1 MHYRTNWL
9 VVILL
14 ALGLHGAVFGG
25 LILARPLLDGSAE
38 EVASEVGTTI
48 ELEDAPQSGEG
59 EETKDPGYED
69 GAEGGSLVGEALP
82 GKGLEN
88 IKAADISNEPAAETD
103 IVKVMEERENPPP
116 DTEPEPLEEAE
127 ADVPEEKADTEPIV
141 AENEKDAVKKFQ
153 KQVEDA
159 KKDPKKKISS
169 TIVVKKKGDGSTHTM
184 GQPPKIIVDS
194 YPPEGMYTFKG
205 VVRVFATIGE
215 DGKIKQTKVAVTS
228 GRRGVDE
235 LAMAFCRRWTFKP
248 ALDSKGQPME
258 CVKLIRIPFNLPPE
272 KMKDQIDRNT

>member
-25 LILARPLLDGSAE
+25 LILVRPLLDGSAE

-116 DTEPEPLEEAE
+116 DTERW
-127 ADVPEEKADTEPIV
+127 VSHRK
-141 AENEKDAVKKFQ
+141 
-153 KQVEDA
+153 
-159 KKDPKKKISS
+159 SS
-169 TIVVKKKGDGSTHTM
+169 WI
-184 GQPPKIIVDS
+184 
-194 YPPEGMYTFKG
+194 
-205 VVRVFATIGE
+205 
-215 DGKIKQTKVAVTS
+215 
-228 GRRGVDE
+228 
-235 LAMAFCRRWTFKP
+235 
-248 ALDSKGQPME
+248 
-258 CVKLIRIPFNLPPE
+258 LIRRKGCIHLKALSVCLRRSE
-272 KMKDQIDRNT
+272 KMGR